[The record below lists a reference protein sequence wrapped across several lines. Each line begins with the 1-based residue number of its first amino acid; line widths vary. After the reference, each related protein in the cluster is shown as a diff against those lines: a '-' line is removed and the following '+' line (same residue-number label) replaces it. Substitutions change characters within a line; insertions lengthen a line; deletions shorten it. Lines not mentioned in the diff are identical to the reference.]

1 MNRRRNDSDL
11 IRGEVRLLHDIAVL
25 HRALNADPVPAGE
38 RLAQELGDGF
48 ADALRNSLLET
59 TAKAA

>member
-1 MNRRRNDSDL
+1 MNRRTNDTDL
-11 IRGEVRLLHDIAVL
+11 IWGEVRLLHDIAVL

-48 ADALRNSLLET
+48 GDALLSSLLET